1 MQSLISKIL
10 HNTILHKDCS
20 LCIKRGVERLINKFN
35 LSKDK
40 ELAIRN
46 FTENLLKSPNLPI
59 SPLIQREI
67 NRELIK
73 LTNIPDLYKKEKEES
88 NKIAMEL
95 VENLKTNLLKE
106 NRNFKTFLRF
116 AIAGNI
122 MDYGAFDNFD
132 INNSIGKA
140 LNMKFSI
147 DHSEQLYEKI
157 QEAKTIL
164 YLGDNAG
171 EIVFDKLFIE
181 NCMKNKV
188 IYVVKASAIINDVTI
203 KDAKYV
209 GMHKIA
215 KVISNGFDA
224 PSTILSKSSS
234 EFLEDYKSAD
244 LIISKGQ
251 GNLEGLLDEK
261 DKRLFFLLM
270 VKCDIIAQRLKV
282 EKNSFVVLNNTYEY

>member
-1 MQSLISKIL
+1 M
-10 HNTILHKDCS
+10 
-20 LCIKRGVERLINKFN
+20 
-35 LSKDK
+35 
-40 ELAIRN
+40 AIRN

>member
-1 MQSLISKIL
+1 M

-106 NRNFKTFLRF
+106 NRYFKTFLRF